1 MAADERAPPPAE
13 VATEAIA
20 IIDIVD
26 ATKMSNRFGW
36 YAVGRGVLRDLR
48 SLIARVAL
56 PRGLTCQ
63 KSTGDGYLLTFRN
76 QQSAELAAI
85 LAVESI
91 FELFDLAGRRN
102 RDVPEEQALLL
113 RSAVHIGEVDVL
125 PNDREGPHVSFAFRH
140 EAISRATLAEAIN
153 PIDPAELPLRDYL
166 LCSEAVADIL
176 RQREARWQPASIGL
190 FRFKG
195 FTGFHEVFRVV
206 PNLALPC

>member
-1 MAADERAPPPAE
+1 MPASEGFPPAIE

-20 IIDIVD
+20 IVDIVD

-48 SLIARVAL
+48 SLIAQVG
-56 PRGLTCQ
+56 PKRGLSCQ

-91 FELFDLAGRRN
+91 FELFDLAVRRN
-102 RDVPEEQALLL
+102 TGVPEEQALVL

-140 EAISRATLAEAIN
+140 EAISRAALAEAIN
-153 PIDPAELPLRDYL
+153 PIAPEDLPLQNYV
-166 LCSEAVADIL
+166 LCSEPVADIL
-176 RQREARWQPASIGL
+176 RQRAARWTPVSIGL

-195 FTGFHEVFRVV
+195 FTGFHEVFRVN
-206 PNLALPC
+206 PTPAPPC

>member
-1 MAADERAPPPAE
+1 VADTASTTPVE

-20 IIDIVD
+20 VVDIVD

-36 YAVGRGVLRDLR
+36 YAVGRGVLGDLR
-48 SLIARVAL
+48 SLIARVAVT
-56 PRGLTCQ
+56 RGLTCQ

-85 LAVESI
+85 SAVEGI
-91 FELFDLAGRRN
+91 FELFELATDRN
-102 RDVPEEQALLL
+102 QSVPEEQALVL
-113 RSAVHIGEVDVL
+113 RAAVHIGEVDVL

-153 PIDPAELPLRDYL
+153 PIDPEDLPLRNYV

-176 RQREARWQPASIGL
+176 RQRTPQWRSVSVGL

-195 FTGFHEVFRVV
+195 FPGFHEVFRI
-206 PNLALPC
+206 LPTPAPPC